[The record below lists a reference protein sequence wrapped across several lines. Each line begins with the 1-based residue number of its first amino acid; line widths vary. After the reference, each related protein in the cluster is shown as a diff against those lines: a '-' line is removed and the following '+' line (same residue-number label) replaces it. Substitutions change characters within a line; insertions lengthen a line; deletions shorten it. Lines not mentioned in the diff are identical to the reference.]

1 MIQNGIHNRNPKDV
15 LAKISSI
22 ESSYREAREWREHT
36 GQGIEDEDS
45 IKNELKRRCPYF
57 FELDEVM
64 RDRAS
69 TQPLVTSEQLD
80 NQCNGEILSDSE
92 DECDAKNTPSKKTK
106 QLDASTIS
114 TSNSQ
119 RKRTAMQA
127 KIDDWTEITRQSYS
141 LRQDEIKQKEEEI
154 RMKRDIDE
162 KRLQLEMQR
171 EQRLAEESKL
181 NKEILELK
189 AAETMRDFE
198 YKKEIQGMEKRMKIV
213 ETRRRL
219 KSDGWSEEEIDYV
232 CPL

>member
-1 MIQNGIHNRNPKDV
+1 
-15 LAKISSI
+15 
-22 ESSYREAREWREHT
+22 
-36 GQGIEDEDS
+36 
-45 IKNELKRRCPYF
+45 
-57 FELDEVM
+57 
-64 RDRAS
+64 
-69 TQPLVTSEQLD
+69 
-80 NQCNGEILSDSE
+80 
-92 DECDAKNTPSKKTK
+92 
-106 QLDASTIS
+106 
-114 TSNSQ
+114 
-119 RKRTAMQA
+119 MQA

-189 AAETMRDFE
+189 AAETVWDFE